1 MESGMAT
8 IVNRTPTS
16 MARAKKTKPID
27 PILLFAIENKNYF
40 AWPMDIKQEA
50 CNRLAIW
57 LTNLS
62 FAGPLSRQELIDY
75 QIQEAE
81 QEEEYEYIQFVKD
94 VETFF
99 KTKNWQHLND
109 GK

>member
-1 MESGMAT
+1 
-8 IVNRTPTS
+8 
-16 MARAKKTKPID
+16 MARRKKTDDID
-27 PILLFAIENKNYF
+27 PIVLFAIENKDYF
-40 AWPMDIKQEA
+40 SWPLDIKKEA

-62 FAGPLSRQELIDY
+62 FAGPLSRQELIDL
-75 QIQEAE
+75 QVKEAE

>member
-1 MESGMAT
+1 MPRRKVVQE
-8 IVNRTPTS
+8 
-16 MARAKKTKPID
+16 ID

-40 AWPMDIKQEA
+40 AWPLDVKREA

-62 FAGPLSRQELIDY
+62 FAGQYSRQDLINL
-75 QIQEAE
+75 QIREAE

-99 KTKNWQHLND
+99 NTKNWQHLND